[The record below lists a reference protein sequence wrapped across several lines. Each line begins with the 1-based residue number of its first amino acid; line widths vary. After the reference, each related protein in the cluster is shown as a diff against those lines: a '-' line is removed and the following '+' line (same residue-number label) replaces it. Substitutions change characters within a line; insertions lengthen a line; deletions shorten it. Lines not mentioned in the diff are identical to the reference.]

1 MPETST
7 GPMCL
12 FVFSLLLDSLT
23 ATTTTV
29 FAWIFTPWALL
40 AVTPVYVY
48 MVRGLENAGFV
59 KAEMEEV
66 ARLRAALPG
75 SSVATSTVEA
85 VEEGADKKL

>member
-1 MPETST
+1 MY
-7 GPMCL
+7 
-12 FVFSLLLDSLT
+12 VR
-23 ATTTTV
+23 TTTV

-66 ARLRAALPG
+66 ARLRAALPPPPQV
-75 SSVATSTVEA
+75 SSAAAAAGDAFEP
-85 VEEGADKKL
+85 GADKRL

>member
-1 MPETST
+1 M
-7 GPMCL
+7 
-12 FVFSLLLDSLT
+12 FVPSHLAVFFSSSP
-23 ATTTTV
+23 TTTTV

-66 ARLRAALPG
+66 ARLRAALPE
-75 SSVATSTVEA
+75 STSATATGDAFEA
-85 VEEGADKKL
+85 GADKKR